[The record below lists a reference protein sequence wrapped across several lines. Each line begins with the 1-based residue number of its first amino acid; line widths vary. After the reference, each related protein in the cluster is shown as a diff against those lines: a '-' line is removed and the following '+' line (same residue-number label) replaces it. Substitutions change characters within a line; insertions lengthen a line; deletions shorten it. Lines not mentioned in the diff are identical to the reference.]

1 MACSGESWTTPP
13 MSKRT
18 PATRATASAGGGAH
32 RLGRERHGGH
42 LAQRHAHT
50 ERAQAVHA
58 LQLYEIEVRD
68 LAAHVTEMAQVL
80 QVAPVLGG
88 LPRLAVDDREL
99 DRLGHAL
106 GGALDQRLV
115 DPLLHDLVADVVG
128 AVHVEALLV
137 EAEADRHR
145 SVLHE

>member
-42 LAQRHAHT
+42 LAQRHAHA

-58 LQLYEIEVRD
+58 LQLFQLEVLD

-99 DRLGHAL
+99 A
-106 GGALDQRLV
+106 RLV
-115 DPLLHDLVADVVG
+115 T
-128 AVHVEALLV
+128 
-137 EAEADRHR
+137 R
-145 SVLHE
+145 SVVPLISALSIRFFTIS

>member
-42 LAQRHAHT
+42 LAQRPAPA

-58 LQLYEIEVRD
+58 PQLFQLEGLD
-68 LAAHVTEMAQVL
+68 LAAHVAEMAQVL
-80 QVAPVLGG
+80 QVAPGLGG
-88 LPRLAVDDREL
+88 LPRLAADDRE
-99 DRLGHAL
+99 RAPLGHARR
-106 GGALDQRLV
+106 GAPDYG
-115 DPLLHDLVADVVG
+115 P
-128 AVHVEALLV
+128 
-137 EAEADRHR
+137 
-145 SVLHE
+145 

>member
-42 LAQRHAHT
+42 LAQRHAHA

-58 LQLYEIEVRD
+58 LQLFQLEVLD

-88 LPRLAVDDREL
+88 QIGRAACRESEKL
-99 DRLGHAL
+99 RRG
-106 GGALDQRLV
+106 
-115 DPLLHDLVADVVG
+115 
-128 AVHVEALLV
+128 
-137 EAEADRHR
+137 
-145 SVLHE
+145 